1 MVKVI
6 VFTTASNEAE
16 DFYKWEFE
24 KSKYKENFEYINIT
38 EENKEL
44 LKMHGVVEDPTF
56 FIEVRG
62 MFQEIMGFRPIDTID
77 KLIDEMIHY

>member
-44 LKMHGVVEDPTF
+44 LKMHGIVEVPTF
-56 FIEVRG
+56 FIEVRE
-62 MFQEIMGFRPIDTID
+62 MFQEITGFRPIDTID